1 MNFPGNFDYF
11 RWMKKILVLIF
22 CCILSSGILAQG
34 NPELLTYPIELKYFN
49 AEKKV
54 QEVTLHWL
62 APCLVAE
69 ATFDIQHSVD
79 GKQFATLYSITAD
92 QVRCTQPFA
101 FTDPTARNGQH
112 FYRIR
117 MTPISNQSIH
127 SFVVSVLNEGDGFL
141 LNALLPSVVQNT
153 TSLHLSSGGKDQ
165 LQLRIIDL
173 SGKVFFQQKT
183 EVSKGVNQ
191 ITLQM
196 GFLPPGAYILSATN
210 SRQETRLLRF
220 TRQ

>member
-1 MNFPGNFDYF
+1 
-11 RWMKKILVLIF
+11 MKKGLLLVYTCL
-22 CCILSSGILAQG
+22 LSLGLAAQS
-34 NPELLTYPIELKYFN
+34 NPELLIYPIELKYFK

-62 APCLVAE
+62 APCQVSE

-79 GKQFATLYSITAD
+79 GKQFSTLYSITAD

-101 FTDPTARNGQH
+101 FTDPTARNGRH

-127 SFVVSVLNEGDGFL
+127 SFVVSVLNEGDGFA

-165 LQLRIIDL
+165 LELRITDL
-173 SGKVFFQQKT
+173 SGKMFLLQKT
-183 EVSKGVNQ
+183 ALAKGVNQ
-191 ITLQM
+191 ITLHL
-196 GFLPPGAYILSATN
+196 GFLPRGAYVLSATN